1 MPTKDDEGY
10 QHMINDLKLLFD
22 KYQHNGTI
30 TIQYDTNVYAGR
42 VNIA

>member
-10 QHMINDLKLLFD
+10 QPMITDLKLLFD

-30 TIQYDTNVYAGR
+30 TIQYDTNVYVGQ